1 MGVDDT
7 GGVSANMCGRRRHR
21 AGSGGFS
28 VERAKTFVAQN
39 FELVIVCVLVAATAF
54 VILVAANKLAFLN
67 FFYIPVLIAAYFL
80 GKKQGVFVALAAV
93 LMVTVFA
100 VLNPGL
106 FEPSRLDSPTL
117 NLILWGGFTVVTAYV
132 VGVLY
137 DVKASTAEDLKR
149 AYEGVLEILAK
160 FIDAV
165 DQYTGNHSV
174 RVSEM
179 AVRIGVVM
187 GLPDDQLENLRVGGL
202 LHDIGKIDVSL
213 DVLRKA
219 SALDDTEWAAIKTHP
234 RQGGLMLAP
243 VGGLLSDVV
252 PLVESH
258 HENWDGTGY
267 HGMKGEEI
275 PLGARILAV
284 ADAHDAMITDRP
296 YRAGRSVSEAFSE
309 VERCAGK
316 QFDPA
321 VVEAFRHVMQTSPER
336 A

>member
-1 MGVDDT
+1 M
-7 GGVSANMCGRRRHR
+7 
-21 AGSGGFS
+21 
-28 VERAKTFVAQN
+28 ERAKAFVAEN
-39 FELVIVCVLVAATAF
+39 FESVIVCVLVAATAF
-54 VILVAANKLAFLN
+54 IILVAANKLAFLN

-80 GKKQGVFVALAAV
+80 GKKQGVFVAMFAV
-93 LMVTVFA
+93 LMVAMFA
-100 VLNPGL
+100 VLNPEL
-106 FEPSRLDSPTL
+106 FEPSRLDSPIL
-117 NLILWGGFTVVTAYV
+117 NLVLWGGFTVVTAYV

-137 DVKASTAEDLKR
+137 DVKAATAEDLKK
-149 AYEGVLEILAK
+149 AYEGVLEILSK

-179 AVRIGVVM
+179 AVKIGSVM
-187 GLPDDQLENLRVGGL
+187 GLPASELENIRVGGL

-213 DVLRKA
+213 EVLRKA
-219 SALDDTEWAAIKTHP
+219 SSLDDTEWAAIKTHP
-234 RQGGLMLAP
+234 RQGGLMLSP

-267 HGMKGEEI
+267 HGMRGEDI

-296 YRAGRSVSEAFSE
+296 YRAGRSAAEALDE
-309 VERCAGK
+309 VERCSGK
-316 QFDPA
+316 QFDPK
-321 VVEAFRHVMQTSPER
+321 VVEAFRHVMQRSPER

>member
-1 MGVDDT
+1 
-7 GGVSANMCGRRRHR
+7 
-21 AGSGGFS
+21 
-28 VERAKTFVAQN
+28 VERARTFVANN
-39 FELVIVCVLVAATAF
+39 FELVIVCVLVASTAF

-67 FFYIPVLIAAYFL
+67 FFYIPVLVAAYFL
-80 GKKQGVFVALAAV
+80 GKRQGVFVALVAV
-93 LMVTVFA
+93 LMVGIFA
-100 VLNPGL
+100 LINPAL
-106 FEPSRLDSPTL
+106 FEPSTLDNPML
-117 NLILWGGFTVVTAYV
+117 NIFMWGAFTVLTAYV

-137 DVKASTAEDLKR
+137 DVKATATTDLKQ

-179 AVRIGVVM
+179 AVKIGLVM
-187 GLPDDQLENLRVGGL
+187 GLPNEQLENVRVAGL

-219 SALDDTEWAAIKTHP
+219 SELDDSEWAAIKTHP
-234 RQGGLMLAP
+234 KQGGLMLSP

-258 HENWDGTGY
+258 HENWDGSGY
-267 HGMKGEEI
+267 HGLKGEEI

-296 YRAGRSVSEAFSE
+296 YRAGRSASDALSE
-309 VERCAGK
+309 VERCSGK
-316 QFDPA
+316 QFDPV
-321 VVEAFRHVMQTSPER
+321 VVEAFRSVIQLSQER
-336 A
+336 I

>member
-1 MGVDDT
+1 MEQT
-7 GGVSANMCGRRRHR
+7 KA
-21 AGSGGFS
+21 
-28 VERAKTFVAQN
+28 FVVKN
-39 FELVIVCVLVAATAF
+39 FELVIVVVLVAATAF

-67 FFYIPVLIAAYFL
+67 FFYIPVLVAAYFL
-80 GKKQGVFVALAAV
+80 GKRQGVFVAVAAV
-93 LMVTVFA
+93 LMVVVFA
-100 VLNPGL
+100 LLNPRL
-106 FEPSRLDSPTL
+106 FEPSHLDSPVL
-117 NLILWGGFTVVTAYV
+117 NIFLWAGFTVVTAYV
-132 VGVLY
+132 VGALY
-137 DVKASTAEDLKR
+137 DVKASTTEDLRK

-179 AVRIGVVM
+179 AVQIGAVM
-187 GLPDDQLENLRVGGL
+187 KLPAEDLENIRVGGL

-219 SALDDTEWAAIKTHP
+219 SELNDGEWAAIKTHP
-234 RQGGLMLAP
+234 RQGGMMLSP

-267 HGMKGEEI
+267 HGMKGEDI

-296 YRAGRSVSEAFSE
+296 YRQGRTAAEALLE
-309 VERCAGK
+309 VERCSGK
-316 QFDPA
+316 QFDPE
-321 VVEAFRHVMQTSPER
+321 VVDAFRCVMQLSPDR